1 LFPVSVVIL
10 TKDEEKNTEDAL
22 TSDYNGCAEVV
33 VQGTGEVVSNPCT
46 TGAVAAA
53 MKTALE
59 PRLSGEEIRE
69 SVRHL
74 DFEDQL
80 KKLVKVCIGDAG

>member
-10 TKDEEKNTEDAL
+10 TKDVEKNIEDAL
-22 TSDYNGCAEVV
+22 KSVSDAQN
-33 VQGTGEVVSNPCT
+33 
-46 TGAVAAA
+46 A
-53 MKTALE
+53 MG

-74 DFEDQL
+74 DFEDQM
-80 KKLVKVCIGDAG
+80 KKLVPVCIGDAR